1 MLKSILL
8 PNSTLKFALFLI
20 HFQAELFPKI
30 LILKG
35 QRQFK
40 SREMNEEI
48 ESTIDIWTMR
58 QIMMFVFVK
67 TSRPSIVIYWLL
79 TIDM

>member
-8 PNSTLKFALFLI
+8 LNSTLKFALFLI
-20 HFQAELFPKI
+20 HFQAELFTKI

-48 ESTIDIWTMR
+48 ESVIDISTLSN
-58 QIMMFVFVK
+58 VLY
-67 TSRPSIVIYWLL
+67 SNAP
-79 TIDM
+79 